1 MALFGKAPV
10 YHRPAGR
17 RAGLFRGMRAF
28 RHKTRHWYFVL
39 FMPLIALLQWGA
51 GVYWLL
57 MR

>member
-1 MALFGKAPV
+1 MEKQNKRLLWSALGFFA
-10 YHRPAGR
+10 
-17 RAGLFRGMRAF
+17 GMRAF